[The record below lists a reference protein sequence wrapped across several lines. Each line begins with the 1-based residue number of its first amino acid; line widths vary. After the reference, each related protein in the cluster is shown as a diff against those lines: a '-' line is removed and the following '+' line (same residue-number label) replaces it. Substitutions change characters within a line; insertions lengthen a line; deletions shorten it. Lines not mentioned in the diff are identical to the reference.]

1 MKKIVAILFMLMVV
15 FSANIYGIT
24 TSTNTTKVANSVQ
37 SINSISNVGNELQQK
52 IDELL
57 SFDALKNIDYGELF
71 MNPFQI
77 FGIMFKAIFIVVLI
91 NFAAKV
97 ICKYAFN
104 MSSIIKSRRQS
115 RKLNKVLKDLYD

>member
-1 MKKIVAILFMLMVV
+1 MKKIVAVLFMLMVV
-15 FSANIYGIT
+15 FSTNIYGVT

-37 SINSISNVGNELQQK
+37 SINSISNASNELQQK

-77 FGIMFKAIFIVVLI
+77 FGII